1 MHLTHALILIVGLLT
16 LSHMDR
22 HLELADLPRLIEPLL
37 FVPLQLSLSYLNLT
51 FLVQSFWA

>member
-1 MHLTHALILIVGLLT
+1 MHLTHALVLIVGLLT
-16 LSHMDR
+16 LSHVDG
-22 HLELADLPRLIEPLL
+22 HLKLADLPRLIEPLL